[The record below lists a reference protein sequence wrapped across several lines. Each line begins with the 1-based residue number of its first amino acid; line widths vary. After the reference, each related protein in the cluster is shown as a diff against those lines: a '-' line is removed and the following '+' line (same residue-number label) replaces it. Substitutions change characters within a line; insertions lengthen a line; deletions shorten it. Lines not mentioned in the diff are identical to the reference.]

1 MQNIQKKLTKK
12 MKKRKKTVIKDIST
26 ETHVLPPGTT
36 TETEITAA
44 TPPPFFFS
52 KGTML
57 SEDYLKH
64 IF

>member
-1 MQNIQKKLTKK
+1 

-44 TPPPFFFS
+44 TPPPPFFFS